1 MSKSIIQRLKYIEK
15 KQISELDKNQIDPI
29 VYLNILWDKVN
40 DIEYGFLEYDYFR
53 NGALKSKAWQLGS
66 YMNLQFIPKGEK
78 KILIYNSLVNF
89 NIIQRVNVVKS
100 ETQEL
105 IDKTEKANVKLP
117 DIAKNNW
124 GLR

>member
-15 KQISELDKNQIDPI
+15 KQISELDKDQIEPI
-29 VYLNILWDKVN
+29 VYLNIFWDKAN

-66 YMNLQFIPKGEK
+66 YMNLQFILKGEK

-105 IDKTEKANVKLP
+105 IEKTKKANVKLP